1 MLEEFATELLGLV
14 LHALANVWPP
24 GAKDVRGGARCSGEV
39 GGGLRGDFEDVEG
52 IGRNCSSDSSTDL
65 CILKLRFL

>member
-39 GGGLRGDFEDVEG
+39 GGGLNAKGCQEERKEG
-52 IGRNCSSDSSTDL
+52 ATVNI
-65 CILKLRFL
+65 KM